1 MVTIVSTPFFFSF
14 PVQGEHGKVHIFPH
28 LRRLSDA
35 LAEHLISISAKR
47 KTNLSRLI
55 FQSAEIRFSF
65 SLDFLRILNKLKD
78 NHLPSTKTK
87 RLPCH
92 SYTTGRK
99 TFFIRSTSSL
109 STSPGC
115 KTKVSRISSG
125 CREAVTKRMSCKC
138 CRRDTSSLSTESFVS
153 QKSAYAGKGIHFS
166 SGNTFQSGA

>member
-14 PVQGEHGKVHIFPH
+14 PVQGDHGKVHIFPH

-35 LAEHLISISAKR
+35 LAEHRISISAKR
-47 KTNLSRLI
+47 KTNLSRLRN
-55 FQSAEIRFSF
+55 Q
-65 SLDFLRILNKLKD
+65 DFLRILNKLKD

-99 TFFIRSTSSL
+99 TFFIRSASSL